1 MRTAANNSVTS
12 RDRRAW
18 VGLAILAMLLAGCA
32 GPSVPP
38 TTAGPVPTAS
48 PSVTSATPSAEP
60 TEAVGVYY
68 LIDNG
73 TDLRLA
79 REFRQVSGDPV
90 VGAVQSMIAGPLDP
104 DYVTT
109 WNPGTEVLSIT
120 RADAGFTV
128 DLSADART
136 ANVGSPG
143 AALMIQQLVH
153 TVTAAAGENLPV
165 LLLIEGQPAGELWG
179 AVIWDEPVS
188 RAPAL
193 EVRLLVQLNSPG
205 EGDRVSS
212 PVVVTGEA
220 AVFEATLPWKV
231 LDTAGAVVKEGTA
244 MTEEGMTF
252 SPFRFEVALDP
263 GSYVVQITEDDPSDG
278 EGGPLDTDSRSIVVG

>member
-1 MRTAANNSVTS
+1 MRTAAIISVTS
-12 RDRRAW
+12 NNIRAW
-18 VGLAILAMLLAGCA
+18 LVAALAATLLAGCA
-32 GPSVPP
+32 GPTGP
-38 TTAGPVPTAS
+38 TTTAS
-48 PSVTSATPSAEP
+48 ASPTPSVTSATPSAEP

-79 REFRQVSGDPV
+79 REFRRVAGDPL
-90 VGAVQSMIAGPLDP
+90 VGAVETMIAGPLDP

-109 WNPGTEVLSIT
+109 WNPATRVRSIT
-120 RADAGFTV
+120 QSDEGFTV

-165 LLLIEGQPAGELWG
+165 LLLIEGEPAGELWG
-179 AVIWDEPVS
+179 AVSWDEPVS

-231 LDTAGAVVKEGTA
+231 LDTAGLVVKEGTA

>member
-1 MRTAANNSVTS
+1 MRTAAIISVTS
-12 RDRRAW
+12 NIIRAW
-18 VGLAILAMLLAGCA
+18 LVAALAATLLAGCA
-32 GPSVPP
+32 GPAGP
-38 TTAGPVPTAS
+38 TTTAS
-48 PSVTSATPSAEP
+48 ASPTPSVTSATPSAEP

-79 REFRQVSGDPV
+79 REFRRVAGDPL
-90 VGAVQSMIAGPLDP
+90 VGAVETMIAGPLDP
-104 DYVTT
+104 DYATT
-109 WNPGTEVLSIT
+109 WNPATRVLSIT
-120 RADAGFTV
+120 QSDEGFTV

-165 LLLIEGQPAGELWG
+165 LLLIEGEPAGELWG
-179 AVIWDEPVS
+179 AVSWDEPVS

-231 LDTAGAVVKEGTA
+231 LDTAGLVVKEGTA

>member
-1 MRTAANNSVTS
+1 MRTAAIISVTS
-12 RDRRAW
+12 NNIRAW
-18 VGLAILAMLLAGCA
+18 LVAALAATLLAGCA
-32 GPSVPP
+32 GPTGP
-38 TTAGPVPTAS
+38 TTTAS
-48 PSVTSATPSAEP
+48 ASPTPSVTSATPSAEP

-79 REFRQVSGDPV
+79 REFRRVAGDPL
-90 VGAVQSMIAGPLDP
+90 VGAVETMIAGPLDP

-109 WNPGTEVLSIT
+109 WNPATRVRSIT
-120 RADAGFTV
+120 QSDEGFTV

-165 LLLIEGQPAGELWG
+165 LLLIEGEPAAELWG
-179 AVIWDEPVS
+179 AVSWDEPVR

-231 LDTAGAVVKEGTA
+231 LDTAGLVVKEGTA